1 MQQHARRAAAL
12 TVAVAVLATG
22 CSGEPDVTPTTE
34 TTTTTTA
41 KPTASTSSSS
51 SSPSSSASSS
61 WSSSSGPNDEHMD
74 APDVEASPT
83 WDKASRASATTAAK
97 DVMTAFARPDQP
109 QGRWWRDLAPTL
121 TPTAR
126 ETYKYVAVEN
136 VPVST
141 VKGKGRV
148 VDDSSPYL
156 ASVEFAT
163 NAGPYTVLLS
173 RTGQGAPWLAER
185 IEPKR

>member
-34 TTTTTTA
+34 TSTT
-41 KPTASTSSSS
+41 PTASTSSA
-51 SSPSSSASSS
+51 SSSAKST
-61 WSSSSGPNDEHMD
+61 WSSSSGPNDEHLD

-83 WDKASRASATTAAK
+83 WDKASRASAVTAAK

-156 ASVEFAT
+156 ATVEFAT

-185 IEPKR
+185 IEPKRTTR